1 MRKEKIPDLE
11 IEIRAPLL
19 NIWSALT
26 KIDQY
31 HQWNSVVPYGKG
43 DLIEGNT
50 LRVSIKLPHRDAKLG
65 TCRVNEV
72 KPLQY
77 FILSRKILFPWILYM
92 EHAFIIKKTS
102 QREYRFQF
110 VQTLKGSGLLWG
122 ILSNKMAK
130 VWDHFQQMNIDLKK
144 YLENQQQYEP
154 STELETNKETL

>member
-1 MRKEKIPDLE
+1 MRNEKIPDLE
-11 IEIRAPLL
+11 IDIRAPLL

-43 DLIEGNT
+43 ELIEGNT
-50 LRVSIKLPHRDAKLG
+50 LRVSIKLPHKDAQLG

-77 FILSRKILFPWILYM
+77 FILSRKLLAPWILYM
-92 EHAFIIKKTS
+92 EHAFII
-102 QREYRFQF
+102 REIDQGENRFQF
-110 VQTLKGSGLLWG
+110 VQTLTGSGLLWTTV
-122 ILSNKMAK
+122 SKKMNK
-130 VWDHFQQMNIDLKK
+130 VWDHFQQMNIDLKN
-144 YLENQQQYEP
+144 YLENQHDHEP